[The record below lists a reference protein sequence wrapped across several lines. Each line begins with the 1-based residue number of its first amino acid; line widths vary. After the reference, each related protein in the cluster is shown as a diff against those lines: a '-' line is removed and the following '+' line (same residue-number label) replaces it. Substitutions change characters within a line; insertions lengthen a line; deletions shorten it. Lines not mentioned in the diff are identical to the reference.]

1 MMKQNQLAIRLLAV
15 AIVLLTTTCSALAQQ
30 YQPSD
35 SILVE
40 SLLSEARQEKADTNW
55 MVYFARKLTDIPYV
69 AKTLEK
75 NRREQLVVNLRQLD
89 CTTYVETVTALTL
102 CMKHRQYA
110 FNDYC
115 RYLRL
120 LRYEGGEVDY
130 VHRLH
135 YFSSW
140 ISDNTLMG
148 FVSEPNTPQEAF
160 EATQH
165 LRINYMSTHVGQ
177 YPMLVA
183 NPAWVDAI
191 RKTEQ
196 ALTGTDV
203 VYIPKQKLSNTPLY
217 WDAIKDGDIIAI
229 CTNKRG
235 LDTSHIG
242 IAVWH
247 IDGVH
252 LLNASMIHKRTIEE
266 PMTMQQYM
274 QKHPSQTGIRVVRL
288 K

>member
-1 MMKQNQLAIRLLAV
+1 MMKQNLLAIRLLAV

-135 YFSSW
+135 YFSSL

>member
-89 CTTYVETVTALTL
+89 CTTYVETVAALTL

-165 LRINYMSTHVGQ
+165 LRINYLSTHVGQ

>member
-1 MMKQNQLAIRLLAV
+1 MMKQNRLATRLLAV
-15 AIVLLTTTCSALAQQ
+15 AIMLLTTTCNALAQQ

-40 SLLSEARQEKADTNW
+40 LLLSEARQEKADTNW

-110 FNDYC
+110 FSDYC

-196 ALTGTDV
+196 ALSGTDV